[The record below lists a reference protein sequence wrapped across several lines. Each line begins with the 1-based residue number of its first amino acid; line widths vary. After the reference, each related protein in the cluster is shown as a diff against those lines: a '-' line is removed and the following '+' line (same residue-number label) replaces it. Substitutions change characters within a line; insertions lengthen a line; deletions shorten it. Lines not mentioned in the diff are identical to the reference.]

1 MSTKQYSNFKEFD
14 LVDGD
19 LSTLEIRKSNNS
31 NTCYI
36 YSKDGKNIYNEFIL
50 DKNSVT
56 TTLCSLTFFPS
67 SSTHRFIP
75 RPIFRKRG
83 NNGDPKI
90 CKGESIV
97 ISFDDG
103 MKAQRFWNLMSF
115 LGGFKELVDLGDF
128 DKKYKV
134 VTSDYVQFFKTLNTD
149 AKIEAVT
156 ELIKNGDFTTNDIK
170 SMVVESRKRVLR
182 RFLYLLKKKTI
193 KNENGTEECCVTY
206 YKSKYRLQG
215 EESVWHHFL
224 KENDWILGLNA
235 DLRFTYQYI
244 DEAKVGVENTSG
256 KGSPKTDFL
265 GVTNYTTLI
274 ELKTPSL
281 LIFKSTKGGHS
292 RTDTWEFSAEFISG
306 ISQCLGQKLSMDESY
321 QNKHVI
327 DGDNNV
333 ISKEKVFNA
342 DVKVVFIVGC
352 RYEQFPH
359 NGNVDNVIKSKT
371 FELFRRNNRN
381 IDIITYD
388 ELFERAYHIVMDEK
402 IPDNWFKDN
411 FFDIN

>member
-1 MSTKQYSNFKEFD
+1 MSTKQDSNFKEFN

-19 LSTLEIRKSNNS
+19 ISTLEIRKSNKGD
-31 NTCYI
+31 TCYI
-36 YSKDGKNIYNEFIL
+36 CSKDGLNYYNKFIL
-50 DKNSVT
+50 DKNSAT
-56 TTLCSLTFFPS
+56 TTLCSLTFFQ
-67 SSTHRFIP
+67 SSTTNRFIP
-75 RPIFRKRG
+75 RPTFRKRK
-83 NNGDPKI
+83 NNGDFGT

-97 ISFDDG
+97 ISFADG
-103 MKAQRFWNLMSF
+103 VVAQRFWNLMSF

-149 AKIEAVT
+149 AKIEAVI

-170 SMVVESRKRVLR
+170 SMVVESRKKVLK
-182 RFLYLLKKKTI
+182 RFLYLLKNKTI
-193 KNENGTEECCVTY
+193 KNEISIEEFYIACY
-206 YKSKYRLQG
+206 RSKYKLQG
-215 EESVWHHFL
+215 DESVWHHFL

-235 DLRFTYQYI
+235 DLRFTSQYV
-244 DEAKVGVENTSG
+244 DEAKIGFENTNG
-256 KGSPKTDFL
+256 KGSPKADFL
-265 GVTNYTTLI
+265 GIANYTTLI

-281 LIFKSTKGGHS
+281 PIFKSTKGGHS
-292 RTDTWEFSAEFISG
+292 RTDTWEFSTEFISG

-342 DVKVVFIVGC
+342 DVKVIFIVGC

-359 NGNVDNVIKSKT
+359 NGNVDNIIKSKT

-402 IPDNWFKDN
+402 IPDNWFKDDS
-411 FFDIN
+411 FDID